1 MSYKDVKNILL
12 NEKSK
17 RVKGMEHWMKDDL
30 VLI

>member
-12 NEKSK
+12 NEKSI
-17 RVKGMEHWMKDDL
+17 RVKGMELQMKDDL